1 MQNRFSMAFVVALV
15 LILALSATALAQGPK
30 NGNPGQNGTG
40 LCDNYVDADGDGV
53 CDHAPQDGTGEQQ
66 GPNSSVGAG
75 GAPHGAQDGSC
86 DNYVDA
92 DGDDVNDSAPRDG
105 TGNQHGRR

>member
-30 NGNPGQNGTG
+30 KGNSGQNGTG
-40 LCDNYVDADGDGV
+40 LCSNYVDADGDGV
-53 CDHAPQDGTGEQQ
+53 CDHAPQDGTGEQHGQ
-66 GPNSSVGAG
+66 SSSVGT
-75 GAPHGAQDGSC
+75 APHGDQDGSC
-86 DNYVDA
+86 DNYVDE
-92 DGDDVNDSAPRDG
+92 DGDGVNDSAPHDG